1 MLIFY
6 WANPRSIEFF
16 LAFLS
21 YMVCM
26 FINAVLFNA
35 MELVFG
41 LSCIDIIVMGTLL
54 LLRGFC
60 RII

>member
-26 FINAVLFNA
+26 FINAVLF
-35 MELVFG
+35 
-41 LSCIDIIVMGTLL
+41 
-54 LLRGFC
+54 
-60 RII
+60 